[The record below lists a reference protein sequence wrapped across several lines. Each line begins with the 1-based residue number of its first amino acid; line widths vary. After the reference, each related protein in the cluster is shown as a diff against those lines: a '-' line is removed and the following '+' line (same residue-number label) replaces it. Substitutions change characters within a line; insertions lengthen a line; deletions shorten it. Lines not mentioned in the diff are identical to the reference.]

1 RDRRRAQRRVHA
13 CAAGHAI
20 EPFVG
25 EHDVV
30 LADLGR
36 QRAPP
41 ARALETAD
49 LEDVRVVCAELDLE
63 WQPHLVFAEVRH
75 ANLLKA
81 LPLPEQRAAKDV
93 NLPARRDEAL
103 AVVRSEERRVG
114 EEWRWRR

>member
-1 RDRRRAQRRVHA
+1 
-13 CAAGHAI
+13 
-20 EPFVG
+20 
-25 EHDVV
+25 
-30 LADLGR
+30 
-36 QRAPP
+36 RAPP

-103 AVVRSEERRVG
+103 AVVQIDVGEIHGEDRRVVRDAG
-114 EEWRWRR
+114 VQQQRPAARDRQLEPRQKAGIRVVEPMTADA